1 MMGRPSTPHHHTM
14 LANSH
19 ILIVEDDLV
28 ASTTLSAYISKEGYR
43 VSTAPDGETMRE
55 LFAKGDVDL
64 ILLDINLPD
73 EDGFSLLRE
82 VRRQSEVGVIMVTGK
97 AEDVDRIVA
106 LEMGA
111 DDYVVK
117 PFNMREL
124 FARTKNLLR
133 RTRLA
138 RVVQK
143 DETVKRFSGWTL
155 NIPRRTLMSP
165 TGEDVRLTMF
175 EFELLATLCQN
186 AGRVM
191 TRDSL
196 MDHVSGRDR
205 AANDRTI
212 DVLVGRLRRKLEATP
227 ADPRIIVTVQGVG
240 YVLAGEA

>member
-1 MMGRPSTPHHHTM
+1 M

-19 ILIVEDDLV
+19 ILIVEDDPV

-64 ILLDINLPD
+64 ILLDISLPD

-133 RTRLA
+133 RTQLA
-138 RVVQK
+138 HAVRK
-143 DETVKRFSGWTL
+143 DEAVKRFSGWTL

-165 TGEDVRLTMF
+165 TGDDVRLTMF
-175 EFELLATLCQN
+175 EFELLAALCQN

-240 YVLAGEA
+240 YVLAGEG

>member
-1 MMGRPSTPHHHTM
+1 M

-19 ILIVEDDLV
+19 ILIVEDDPV

-124 FARTKNLLR
+124 FARAKNLLR

-186 AGRVM
+186 SGRVM

-212 DVLVGRLRRKLEATP
+212 DVLIGRLRRKLEATP

-240 YVLAGEA
+240 YVLAGDS

>member
-1 MMGRPSTPHHHTM
+1 M

-19 ILIVEDDLV
+19 ILIVEDDPV

-64 ILLDINLPD
+64 ILLDISLPD

-133 RTRLA
+133 RTQLA
-138 RVVQK
+138 HVVRK

-155 NIPRRTLMSP
+155 NIPRRTLISP

-175 EFELLATLCQN
+175 EFELLAALCQN

-240 YVLAGEA
+240 YVLAGEG

>member
-1 MMGRPSTPHHHTM
+1 M

-19 ILIVEDDLV
+19 ILIVEDDPV

-64 ILLDINLPD
+64 ILLDISLPD

-133 RTRLA
+133 RTHLA
-138 RVVQK
+138 HVVRK

-175 EFELLATLCQN
+175 EFELLAALCQN

-240 YVLAGEA
+240 YVLAGEG

>member
-1 MMGRPSTPHHHTM
+1 M

-19 ILIVEDDLV
+19 ILIVEDDPV

-64 ILLDINLPD
+64 ILLDISLPD

-138 RVVQK
+138 HVVRK
-143 DETVKRFSGWTL
+143 DEAVKRFSGWTL
-155 NIPRRTLMSP
+155 NIPRRTLMAP

-175 EFELLATLCQN
+175 EFELLAALCQN

-240 YVLAGEA
+240 YVLAGEG

>member
-1 MMGRPSTPHHHTM
+1 M

-19 ILIVEDDLV
+19 ILIVEDDPV

-64 ILLDINLPD
+64 ILLDISLPD

-133 RTRLA
+133 RTQLA
-138 RVVQK
+138 HVVRK

-155 NIPRRTLMSP
+155 NIPRRTLTSP
-165 TGEDVRLTMF
+165 TGKDVRLTMF
-175 EFELLATLCQN
+175 EFELLAALCQN

-240 YVLAGEA
+240 YVLAGEG

>member
-1 MMGRPSTPHHHTM
+1 M

-19 ILIVEDDLV
+19 ILIVEDDPV

-64 ILLDINLPD
+64 ILLDISLPD

-133 RTRLA
+133 RTQLA
-138 RVVQK
+138 HVVRK
-143 DETVKRFSGWTL
+143 DEAVKRFSGWTL
-155 NIPRRTLMSP
+155 NIPRRTLTSP
-165 TGEDVRLTMF
+165 TGKDVRLTMF
-175 EFELLATLCQN
+175 EFELLAALCQN

-240 YVLAGEA
+240 YVLAGEG